1 MKIIG
6 LSNGNMYRSQCDFTY
21 QLLTSIFMAGCKG
34 WSIQEKLK
42 NTKKKKKRAGAA
54 LVGFYNRYS
63 SAAEKGPCWT
73 QPYFDE
79 KADGYFS
86 WKGLWAKVGKWDK

>member
-42 NTKKKKKRAGAA
+42 NTKKKKKE
-54 LVGFYNRYS
+54 LV
-63 SAAEKGPCWT
+63 
-73 QPYFDE
+73 QH
-79 KADGYFS
+79 
-86 WKGLWAKVGKWDK
+86 